1 MPIMPEQLTAIDDKF
16 VSEKDLI
23 VGKDSRGFECSSSV
37 LAERLTQVEVAMIL
51 EDHNSRDYSVIAE
64 YLGKGF
70 RGYHNMSPGELYS
83 HFKEQEETFWRLF
96 DDGELPYTEEDDPA
110 NQNN

>member
-16 VSEKDLI
+16 VSEKDII

-51 EDHNSRDYSVIAE
+51 E
-64 YLGKGF
+64 
-70 RGYHNMSPGELYS
+70 
-83 HFKEQEETFWRLF
+83 
-96 DDGELPYTEEDDPA
+96 
-110 NQNN
+110 

>member
-1 MPIMPEQLTAIDDKF
+1 MQQTAIDDGF

-51 EDHNSRDYSVIAE
+51 EDHNNRDYSVIAE

-70 RGYHNMSPGELYS
+70 RGYHNMAPGELYS
-83 HFKEQEETFWRLF
+83 QFKEQEETFWLLF
-96 DDGELPYTEEDDPA
+96 DAGGLPYSEEDDPA

>member
-1 MPIMPEQLTAIDDKF
+1 MEQLTAIDDRF

-23 VGKDSRGFECSSSV
+23 VGKDSRGNDCSSSV
-37 LAERLTQVEVAMIL
+37 LAERLTQVEIAMIL
-51 EDHNSRDYSVIAE
+51 EDHNNRDYSVMAE

-83 HFKEQEETFWRLF
+83 QFKEQEETFWLLF
-96 DDGELPYTEEDDPA
+96 DDGGLPYMEADDPA

>member
-1 MPIMPEQLTAIDDKF
+1 MEQLTAIDDRF

-23 VGKDSRGFECSSSV
+23 VGKDSRGNDCSSSV

-51 EDHNSRDYSVIAE
+51 EDHNNRDYSVIAE

-83 HFKEQEETFWRLF
+83 QFKEQEETFWRLF
-96 DDGELPYTEEDDPA
+96 DGGELPYSESDDPA

>member
-64 YLGKGF
+64 YLGTGF
-70 RGYHNMSPGELYS
+70 RGYHNMSPG
-83 HFKEQEETFWRLF
+83 
-96 DDGELPYTEEDDPA
+96 
-110 NQNN
+110 

>member
-1 MPIMPEQLTAIDDKF
+1 MQQTAIDDGF
-16 VSEKDLI
+16 VSEKDLM
-23 VGKDSRGFECSSSV
+23 VGKDSRGYECSSSV
-37 LAERLTQVEVAMIL
+37 LAERLTQIDIAAIL
-51 EDHNSRDYSVIAE
+51 EDHGHRDYSVMAE

-83 HFKEQEETFWRLF
+83 QFKEQEETFWLLF
-96 DDGELPYTEEDDPA
+96 DDGDLPYMEADDPA